1 MEPQPHTTYKNGL
14 KTDQTLKTIKLLEE
28 NVNLP
33 DLGSGYSFLNKTP
46 KVQKQNAEK
55 LDFIKIKNFSSS
67 KDGIENM
74 KRQATE
80 WEKIFV
86 SRTSDKVLVSRIFK
100 ELL

>member
-46 KVQKQNAEK
+46 KVQKTKRRKTGLHQNQK
-55 LDFIKIKNFSSS
+55 LFF
-67 KDGIENM
+67 
-74 KRQATE
+74 
-80 WEKIFV
+80 
-86 SRTSDKVLVSRIFK
+86 FK
-100 ELL
+100 GRY